1 MVVDAP
7 FIYRASDPVDLTEN
21 VAHLQMETKA
31 INLDPVVLPPPVAS
45 VKNAKTANPP
55 ATASNQPSA
64 QEKHGFFA
72 KVSAFF
78 ASIFH

>member
-21 VAHLQMETKA
+21 VAHLHMETEPV
-31 INLDPVVLPPPVAS
+31 NLDPLVLPPPTTS
-45 VKNAKTANPP
+45 VKKAKP
-55 ATASNQPSA
+55 ATTQVSSSGQQT

-78 ASIFH
+78 AAMFH